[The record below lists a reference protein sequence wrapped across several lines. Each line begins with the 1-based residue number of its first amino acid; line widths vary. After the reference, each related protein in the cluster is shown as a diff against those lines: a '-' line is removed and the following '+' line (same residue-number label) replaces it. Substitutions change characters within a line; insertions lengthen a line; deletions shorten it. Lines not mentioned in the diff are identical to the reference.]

1 MGSASLGDRLFD
13 QKTAVP
19 HFISNYSQT
28 VFMSQPPT
36 RIEDQFSSRE
46 ATRTDTLV
54 TEAELISPA
63 DESIT
68 VSGNL
73 AIDELSP
80 IIESEPLPENN
91 PWFMKKWVWA
101 LAAAGL
107 LAIPASIYF
116 AGVMTPKAAPKIAA
130 TPAPA
135 INTNAVSALGRLEP
149 ASEVIRLSASSVQ
162 GSLLRQLLVKE
173 GDKVTAGQVVA
184 ILDSSNTKQAQFA
197 KAKEDVRVAQ
207 ANLNKVKSG
216 AKIGEIS
223 AQQAEVNRFQ
233 QQLRGETT
241 TAQATLTRLKE
252 QLIFEPQAQSSKIQS
267 LAAQLA
273 GEKPTYQARIDRL
286 SAQFRNATVECQR
299 YNTLFA
305 QQVIEASRRDS
316 KCLEPDTLQQQLVET
331 KAQYQQSVSVLR
343 QQIAENTAT
352 KNRMVSNLT
361 QQIKEA
367 ESTYAQTVATLKE
380 QIKQANANLAKVSE
394 VRPVDVRAAEAEV
407 ASSIAAARQV
417 RADLE
422 LAYVRAPIA
431 GEVFKIYT
439 RPGEATSSKGIVEI
453 GQNDRMLAVAEI
465 YESDIGKIKIG
476 QVAEIKSETGAFK
489 GTIRGTVSQIGLQIA
504 KKDVLSTDPAA
515 DADSRVV
522 EVKLALEPSDSDLVR
537 GLTNSKV
544 EVIIKN

>member
-1 MGSASLGDRLFD
+1 MGSASLGDWLFD
-13 QKTAVP
+13 QRTAIP
-19 HFISNYSQT
+19 HFISNYFQT
-28 VFMSQPPT
+28 VLMSQPPT
-36 RIEDQFSSRE
+36 RIEDQFSPRD

-80 IIESEPLPENN
+80 IMESEPLPEND

-101 LAAAGL
+101 LAAVGL
-107 LAIPASIYF
+107 LAIPFSLYA
-116 AGVMTPKAAPKIAA
+116 AGIMTPKAAPKIAT
-130 TPAPA
+130 TPAPE
-135 INTNAVSALGRLEP
+135 ININAVSALGRLEP
-149 ASEVIRLSASSVQ
+149 ESEVIRLSASSVQ

-252 QLIFEPQAQSSKIQS
+252 QLIFEPQAQSSKTQS
-267 LAAQLA
+267 LVAQLA
-273 GEKPTYQARIDRL
+273 GEKPTYQARINRL

-331 KAQYQQSVSVLR
+331 KAQYQQSVSVLQ

-352 KNRMVSNLT
+352 KNRIVSNLT

-407 ASSIAAARQV
+407 TSSIAAARQV

-515 DADSRVV
+515 DADSRIV
-522 EVKLALEPSDSDLVR
+522 EVKLTLEPSDSNLVR